1 VKRKTTLTYEFAD
14 ETIQEFTL
22 EDLYKLENMS
32 PELAELLIDMDND
45 IQRNDKKQTR
55 RHISLSTF
63 DDNINPLKPFQAQQ
77 SLEEEMIKKELLEAI
92 ETEPSLTEKQKR
104 RLIYRI
110 VKGMTFEQIA
120 AVEGVRHQSIQ
131 ECIAWGMKKIKKHL

>member
-1 VKRKTTLTYEFAD
+1 MKRKTTLTYEFAD

-104 RLIYRI
+104 RLPRYHFLLYHILHKKSPYFLLLQKI
-110 VKGMTFEQIA
+110 IHIA
-120 AVEGVRHQSIQ
+120 PYD
-131 ECIAWGMKKIKKHL
+131 